1 MAPGLQREPSN
12 PWSVPL
18 AVPGRSLTVSH
29 SRLVCVLI
37 GCVLAAGALA
47 LHFNFHISSVYSGNT
62 VSGERDNSG
71 AFTAYS
77 KFADQIKGDKDS
89 ELDVMAIMKS
99 EEKSPEG
106 RKALL
111 ETMYNRA
118 NAHGVTDIQ
127 KALGNRDKETAYYE
141 PFWNGSFEK
150 NRREIAANPALQE
163 QLRKE
168 IDEVHAGSNFSNF
181 GTQNASADKAEKA
194 IATQTVTAHYPG
206 GDYFSRK
213 DVTEHDTAHGGPHG
227 VAYTRQEQEW
237 AKSTEAA
244 LDRETSE
251 HAAESGLPKSAKK
264 PVSRMM
270 GWEFQF
276 CGAWWMANP
285 LIFPSAD
292 AMLQSTRPARRRQG
306 CRTPWTSDLYGLT
319 RTIL

>member
-1 MAPGLQREPSN
+1 M
-12 PWSVPL
+12 
-18 AVPGRSLTVSH
+18 SH
-29 SRLVCVLI
+29 SRLVLFLI

-47 LHFNFHISSVYSGNT
+47 LHFNFHILSVYSGNT

-77 KFADQIKGDKDS
+77 KFADQLKGDKDS

-127 KALGNRDKETAYYE
+127 KALGNRDKETGYYE

-150 NRREIAANPALQE
+150 NRREIAANPALRE

-181 GTQNASADKAEKA
+181 GTQNASADRAEKA

-206 GDYFSRK
+206 
-213 DVTEHDTAHGGPHG
+213 VI
-227 VAYTRQEQEW
+227 
-237 AKSTEAA
+237 
-244 LDRETSE
+244 
-251 HAAESGLPKSAKK
+251 
-264 PVSRMM
+264 
-270 GWEFQF
+270 
-276 CGAWWMANP
+276 
-285 LIFPSAD
+285 IFPEK
-292 AMLQSTRPARRRQG
+292 T
-306 CRTPWTSDLYGLT
+306 
-319 RTIL
+319 